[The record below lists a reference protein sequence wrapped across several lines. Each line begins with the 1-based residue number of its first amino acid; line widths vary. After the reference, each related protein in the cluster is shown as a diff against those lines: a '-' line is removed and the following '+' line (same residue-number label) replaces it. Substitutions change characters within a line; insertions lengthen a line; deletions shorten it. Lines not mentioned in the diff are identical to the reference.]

1 MKLHFSQ
8 RYAAC
13 PLTEADV
20 DAILARCAENEQ
32 FYRYHPPL
40 ATKESILED
49 LTALPPGKNAA
60 DKHYLGFFDG
70 EGLTAVLDLIERYP
84 QENGTYIGFF
94 MTRKA
99 VQGRGVGS
107 ALIGELL
114 NELREEGFCRVRL
127 AVDRGNPQSKA
138 FWKKNGFALTGEEF
152 PNGDS
157 AYLPMERAL

>member
-1 MKLHFSQ
+1 MSSF
-8 RYAAC
+8 
-13 PLTEADV
+13 T
-20 DAILARCAENEQ
+20 
-32 FYRYHPPL
+32 
-40 ATKESILED
+40 ATIRRLRRKRALLED

-70 EGLTAVLDLIERYP
+70 EGLTAVLDFIERYP
-84 QENGTYIGFF
+84 QEDGAYIGFF

-114 NELREEGFCRVRL
+114 NELREEGFRRVRL

-138 FWKKNGFALTGEEF
+138 FWEKNGFALTGEEM
-152 PNGDS
+152 PHDAS
-157 AYLPMERAL
+157 AYLLMEREL

>member
-8 RYAAC
+8 RYAVC

-20 DAILARCAENEQ
+20 DAILALCAENEQ

-84 QENGTYIGFF
+84 QEDGAYIGFF

-114 NELREEGFCRVRL
+114 DELR
-127 AVDRGNPQSKA
+127 KA
-138 FWKKNGFALTGEEF
+138 
-152 PNGDS
+152 S
-157 AYLPMERAL
+157 

>member
-13 PLTEADV
+13 PLTEADA
-20 DAILARCAENEQ
+20 DAILALCAENEQ

-70 EGLTAVLDLIERYP
+70 AGLTAVLDLIERYP
-84 QENGTYIGFF
+84 QEDGAYIGFF

-99 VQGRGVGS
+99 IQGRGVGS

-114 NELREEGFCRVRL
+114 NELREEGFRRVRL

-138 FWKKNGFALTGEEF
+138 FWEKNGFALTGEEF
-152 PNGDS
+152 LHGDS
-157 AYLPMERAL
+157 AYLPMERKI

>member
-8 RYAAC
+8 RYAAR

-20 DAILARCAENEQ
+20 DAILALCAENEQ

-84 QENGTYIGFF
+84 QEDGAYIGF
-94 MTRKA
+94 
-99 VQGRGVGS
+99 S
-107 ALIGELL
+107 
-114 NELREEGFCRVRL
+114 
-127 AVDRGNPQSKA
+127 
-138 FWKKNGFALTGEEF
+138 
-152 PNGDS
+152 
-157 AYLPMERAL
+157 